1 MSHETRTQRIFN
13 CHSRP
18 VTSISLHPSALVC
31 ASAQE
36 GPNGRIV
43 IWRISDCSVLSVLSA
58 DLNEGVIS
66 VAFSSSGCSL
76 AGICSDPN
84 HTIHVYSLPAVSAA
98 SFDEEN
104 FTQNFASRVHRVCQ
118 WKSKA
123 LSVTGIYFDTG
134 QYERPIT
141 FGRKHLRF
149 WDLSR
154 KSRENYQG
162 DMYLLVGGDMGNGF
176 QCCLVMQRPEVSAC
190 SDAQLLRRIL
200 KPRVTIFVFRR
211 LL

>member
-1 MSHETRTQRIFN
+1 MSHETRTQKIFN

-18 VTSISLHPSALVC
+18 VTSICLHPSATVC

-36 GPNGRIV
+36 GPNGRII
-43 IWRISDCSVLSVLSA
+43 IWRLSDLSVLSVLTA
-58 DLNEGVIS
+58 DLNDGVIS

-76 AGICSDPN
+76 ACICSDPH
-84 HTIHVYSLPAVSAA
+84 HTIHVYSLPTISAD

-104 FTQNFASRVHRVCQ
+104 FTQKFGARVHRVWQ

-134 QYERPIT
+134 PREMPIT

-149 WDLSR
+149 WDVS
-154 KSRENYQG
+154 KKPRENYQG
-162 DMYLLVGGDMGNGF
+162 GMYLLVGDDMGNGF
-176 QCCLVMQRPEVSAC
+176 QCCLVMQRPEVSARND
-190 SDAQLLRRIL
+190 SVVTRFLSQ
-200 KPRVTIFVFRR
+200 PRVTVLVFYRSP
-211 LL
+211 